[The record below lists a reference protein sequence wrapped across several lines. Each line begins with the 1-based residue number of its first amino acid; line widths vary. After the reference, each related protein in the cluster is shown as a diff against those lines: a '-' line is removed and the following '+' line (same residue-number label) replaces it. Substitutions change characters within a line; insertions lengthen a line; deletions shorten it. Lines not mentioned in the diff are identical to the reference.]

1 MTPAAGDA
9 TEEGKAMRQVLLID
23 LADEAEAI
31 ARYEAWHAAGAVPE
45 AVVQSIRTARIR
57 DMEIY
62 RTGNRLVMVMET
74 EPGFDPAEKAAA
86 DDADPAVQ
94 AWEQLMDQFQR
105 PLAWAAADSKWTA
118 ASRIFSLQEQP

>member
-1 MTPAAGDA
+1 
-9 TEEGKAMRQVLLID
+9 MRQVLLID

-31 ARYEAWHAAGAVPE
+31 ARYEGWHAAGAVPE

-74 EPGFDPAEKAAA
+74 ELGFDPAEKAAA
-86 DDADPAVQ
+86 DAADPAVQ